1 MQSIAQ
7 WLPDSCT
14 GLIFAVLQQNHIIV
28 WCFSAPE
35 IRILGTITVDKAMI
49 DLTEPLNGR
58 ELEILRRIAKGQS
71 STQIAEALHLRPN
84 TVLWYR
90 KRLYAKLDV
99 HSVAAFTTEL
109 HRRGLV

>member
-1 MQSIAQ
+1 
-7 WLPDSCT
+7 
-14 GLIFAVLQQNHIIV
+14 
-28 WCFSAPE
+28 
-35 IRILGTITVDKAMI
+35 MI

-90 KRLYAKLDV
+90 KQLYAKLDV
-99 HSVAAFTTEL
+99 HSVAASTTEL

>member
-1 MQSIAQ
+1 MWPTAQ
-7 WLPDSCT
+7 WLPDSYT
-14 GLIFAVLQQNHIIV
+14 GLIFAVLRQNHIIV

-84 TVLWYR
+84 TILWYR
-90 KRLYAKLDV
+90 KRLHLKFDV
-99 HSVAAFTTEL
+99 HSIAELVVAATEQ
-109 HRRGLV
+109 GII

>member
-1 MQSIAQ
+1 
-7 WLPDSCT
+7 
-14 GLIFAVLQQNHIIV
+14 
-28 WCFSAPE
+28 
-35 IRILGTITVDKAMI
+35 MI

-84 TVLWYR
+84 TILWYR
-90 KRLYAKLDV
+90 KRLHLKFDV
-99 HSVAAFTTEL
+99 HSVAAFTTEV

>member
-1 MQSIAQ
+1 
-7 WLPDSCT
+7 
-14 GLIFAVLQQNHIIV
+14 
-28 WCFSAPE
+28 
-35 IRILGTITVDKAMI
+35 MI

-71 STQIAEALHLRPN
+71 SSQIAEALHLRPN